1 MKTVGG
7 AGVGMSRGGIFW
19 LILGLALIAAPE
31 VRAACDCVAENDINN
46 PTHFAWLAN
55 TKVRFNNDAYIVGNV
70 GANLPGGQ
78 IKFGKRSCQGLNEGS
93 PCTGNSVAVFA
104 DRLIVGNDSSI
115 AGSRSNH
122 LKIGPGGV
130 VRNPP
135 LLSVN
140 LPLVSGDPSSV
151 CGAFTDPTCGG
162 SSISVPWYANAGT
175 IPPGSYDT
183 LVIGNGATFT
193 LSAGSYS
200 FCSVKIGSN
209 VTGNIDEN
217 TVFNVVGKF
226 SMGSGTLLTTPG
238 GPFVL
243 NSGGPLVR
251 LSQASVLEAEVRA
264 PYGKIR
270 MQRQS
275 LIRGCSCS
283 ETITCDKNH
292 GNICESGGGGGGSAS
307 GAFVD

>member
-46 PTHFAWLAN
+46 PTHFAWMAN
-55 TKVRFNNDAYIVGNV
+55 SKVRFNNDAYIVGNV

-78 IKFGKRSCQGLNEGS
+78 IKFGKRSCQGLNEAN

-104 DRLIVGNDSSI
+104 DRLIVGDDSSI

-135 LLSVN
+135 LLNVT
-140 LPLVSGDPSSV
+140 LPLVSSDPSSV
-151 CGAFTDPTCGG
+151 CGAFADITCGG
-162 SSISVPWYANAGT
+162 PSVSVPWYGSAVIA
-175 IPPGSYDT
+175 PGSYDT
-183 LVIGNGATFT
+183 LVVGNGATIT
-193 LSAGSYS
+193 LGAGSYN

-209 VTGNIDEN
+209 VTGNIDVN
-217 TVFNVVGKF
+217 TVINMVGKF
-226 SMGSGTLLTTPG
+226 SMGSGTLMTTPPSD

-243 NSGGPLVR
+243 NSEGPLVR

-264 PYGKIR
+264 PFAKIR
-270 MQRQS
+270 MQRSS

-283 ETITCDKNH
+283 DTITCDKNH
-292 GNICESGGGGGGSAS
+292 GNICESPS